1 MQDPPT
7 YYQDRRQTFETLHR
21 QLKRKYDRL
30 ALVRLVLFLII
41 IASVIVVWSYHIGLA
56 IGAMVLLLPIAN
68 WGIGKHREIYRA
80 SETAK
85 RRAELADA
93 EMRALDHDFSTWA
106 DGKEYLTEDHP
117 YAGDLDIFGENS
129 IFQFLNR
136 TVTRLGSD
144 QLAQQLLGPLPT
156 EVIKSRQAAIEK
168 LGEEPD
174 WCHTFRA
181 RGMDTEEKEGRVE
194 ELLTWVKL
202 PPLLGGDQADVGA
215 KLTMYLAPLLTAL
228 FVYLLVIG
236 QPVLLALICL
246 LPAAYYL
253 RKYKS
258 KSDRI
263 HAQTS
268 VSGETLNRYQGLIA
282 LVEARQG
289 ESTYWQQLHGRLGEN
304 GEASKAIGRLSHTIS
319 RLDVRYNALS
329 ILLEISAL
337 YSLHYQFSL
346 DKWREKYRD
355 LLPQWIDT
363 LAEVDALMSWA
374 NLRYNQPQ
382 WAWPQPEPGARVMA
396 HELGHPLIDPRHR
409 VANDFDCATDG
420 HIHLVTGSNMAGK
433 STWLRTV
440 GVNLVLAQA
449 GGPVC
454 ARSFQFPALQVWTSM
469 RTQDAL
475 SDNTSSF
482 FAELK
487 RLKRII
493 DAVESPSNSP
503 DGSPRRGEVV
513 SPSPSGELRGDRSVF
528 FLLDEIL
535 KGTNS
540 RDRHTGA
547 RALIRQLI
555 RAEGAGIIA
564 THDLELAE
572 MEKEPGSEVENYAM
586 EVDIVDGQLDF
597 DYKIKRGVSQ
607 SFNATVLM
615 AQMGIDIDP
624 EDIKLHHE

>member
-1 MQDPPT
+1 MQNELLA
-7 YYQDRRQTFETLHR
+7 YYEDRRQRFDEESTR
-21 QLKRKYDRL
+21 LKKRYDQL
-30 ALVRLVLFLII
+30 ALLRLFLFFVLAAGLIMI
-41 IASVIVVWSYHIGLA
+41 WSYHIGVA
-56 IGAMVLLLPIAN
+56 IGVIVLLLPLISL
-68 WGIGKHREIYRA
+68 GIERHRSVLRA
-80 SETAK
+80 AETA
-85 RRAELADA
+85 RRRSDLAAAEL
-93 EMRALDHDFSTWA
+93 RALDHDFSYWPDGA
-106 DGKEYLTEDHP
+106 DYLSTDHP
-117 YAGDLDIFGENS
+117 YAGDLDVFGPNS

-144 QLAQQLLGPLPT
+144 LLAGQLQQPFSPDLIGEKQEAIKELGP
-156 EVIKSRQAAIEK
+156 
-168 LGEEPD
+168 EPD
-174 WCHTFRA
+174 WCHAFRA
-181 RGMDTEEKEGRVE
+181 RGMETQEKEGRIA
-194 ELLTWVKL
+194 ELLEWVNL
-202 PPLLGGDQADVGA
+202 PPLLGGDSPDRGA
-215 KLTMYLAPLLTAL
+215 LVAMYLAPVLTIL
-228 FVYLLVIG
+228 FFYLLYLG

-246 LPAAYYL
+246 LPAGYYL

-258 KSDRI
+258 KSNDI
-263 HAQTS
+263 HERTAI
-268 VSGETLNRYQGLIA
+268 SGDTLNRYKGLIE
-282 LVEARQG
+282 LIEEREGQ
-289 ESTYWQQLHGRLGEN
+289 SKYWQRLHAQLGN
-304 GEASKAIGRLSHTIS
+304 DGEASKAIGQLSHAIN
-319 RLDVRYNALS
+319 RLDLRYNALS
-329 ILLEISAL
+329 ILFEIGGL
-337 YSLHYQFSL
+337 YSLHHQRTL
-346 DKWREKYRD
+346 DKWRLQYKD
-355 LLPQWIDT
+355 ALAGWFDT

-374 NLRYNQPQ
+374 NLHHNHPQ
-382 WAWPQPEPGARVMA
+382 WTWPEMA
-396 HELGHPLIDPRHR
+396 KVAQVSAVELAHPLIDPRKR
-409 VANDFDCATDG
+409 VSNAFSCATDG

-440 GVNLVLAQA
+440 GINLVLAQA
-449 GGPVC
+449 GSPVC
-454 ARSFQFPALQVWTSM
+454 ARSMSLPPLQVWTSM
-469 RTQDAL
+469 RTQDDL

-487 RLKRII
+487 RLKSII
-493 DAVESPSNSP
+493 DSVESPSATQA
-503 DGSPRRGEVV
+503 DGNDAAGK
-513 SPSPSGELRGDRSVF
+513 PSSVF

>member
-1 MQDPPT
+1 MQAPAE
-7 YYQDRRQTFETLHR
+7 YYQDRKKTFEALHIS
-21 QLKRKYDRL
+21 LKRKYDRL
-30 ALVRLVLFLII
+30 ALLRLVLFLII
-41 IASVIVVWSYHIGLA
+41 IAGIIVIWSYSIGLA
-56 IGAMVLLLPIAN
+56 IGAIILLLPLLN
-68 WGIGKHREIYRA
+68 WAIGKHREIFRA
-80 SETAK
+80 AETA
-85 RRAELADA
+85 RRRVELAEAEL
-93 EMRALDHDFSTWA
+93 RALDHDFSSWA
-106 DGKEYLTEDHP
+106 EGNDYLLEDHP
-117 YAGDLDIFGENS
+117 YTGDLDIFGQNS
-129 IFQFLNR
+129 IFKFLNR

-144 QLAQQLLGPLPT
+144 RLASQLNGPMAT
-156 EVIKSRQAAIEK
+156 YVIISRQNTIEVLSK
-168 LGEEPD
+168 EPD

-181 RGMDTEEKEGRVE
+181 RGMETEEKEGSVK
-194 ELLTWVKL
+194 ELLEWVKL
-202 PPLLGGDQADVGA
+202 PLLLGGEKPDMGA
-215 KLTMYLAPLLTAL
+215 KLVMYLAPVLTAL

-246 LPAAYYL
+246 LPAGYYL

-258 KSDRI
+258 KSNRI
-263 HAQTS
+263 HEQTAL
-268 VSGETLNRYQGLIA
+268 SGDTLNRYRGLIE
-282 LVEARQG
+282 LIENRKG
-289 ESTYWQQLHGRLGEN
+289 ESSYWQELYAKLGHD
-304 GEASKAIGRLSHTIS
+304 GEASKAIGRLSHAIN

-329 ILLEISAL
+329 ILLEIAAL
-337 YSLHYQFSL
+337 YSLHYQLLL
-346 DKWREKYRD
+346 DQWRANYRD
-355 LLPQWIDT
+355 ALPEWIDT

-374 NLRYNQPQ
+374 NLRYNQSE
-382 WAWPQPEPGARVMA
+382 WTWPEPTSDARISA
-396 HELGHPLIDPRHR
+396 HELGHPLIDPRQR
-409 VANDFDCATDG
+409 VANNFECATDG

-440 GVNLVLAQA
+440 GINLVLAQA

-454 ARSFQFPALQVWTSM
+454 AKHFQFPPLQVWTSM

-493 DAVESPSNSP
+493 NAVESPLK
-503 DGSPRRGEVV
+503 SPRRGEAVG
-513 SPSPSGELRGDRSVF
+513 PPPSGELEGDPTVF

-586 EVDIVDGQLDF
+586 EVDIVDGELDF